1 MRNIDSER
9 PTLRYE
15 NLTNILLYDNQIY
28 DIIPNEI
35 TLMHAKQYTKDSQR
49 FDEPLFNPS

>member
-35 TLMHAKQYTKDSQR
+35 TLMHAKQYTKVSQR